1 MFKNL
6 FKRKT
11 KNSLDKKL
19 EEELLSRV
27 DSLSNEEA
35 LKLAEI
41 REGRKASR
49 RTIWNTILGG
59 IIGILGTGFVLYY
72 EQLNVITSKTF
83 NSWFRRNV

>member
-6 FKRKT
+6 FKRKPR
-11 KNSLDKKL
+11 NSLDKKL

-41 REGRKASR
+41 REGRKASKR
-49 RTIWNTILGG
+49 NIWNTV
-59 IIGILGTGFVLYY
+59 IGSVIGLLGTGFVLYY
-72 EQLNVITSKTF
+72 EQLNVITSKAF
-83 NSWFRRNV
+83 NSWFRKNV

>member
-6 FKRKT
+6 FKCKP

-41 REGRKASR
+41 REGRKASKR
-49 RTIWNTILGG
+49 NIWNTV
-59 IIGILGTGFVLYY
+59 IGSVIGLLGTGFVLYY
-72 EQLNVITSKTF
+72 EQLNVITSKAF
-83 NSWFRRNV
+83 NSWFRKNV